1 MVSDTFI
8 KAKSWG
14 GRESTHAA
22 PVSFFREDEDH
33 FSSTLITSASSYSCA
48 DGELSCLL
56 YPLRWEGH
64 LEKARVGARM
74 RTHQSNAHP
83 HTTKT
88 HIHIQ
93 RPTHACVHSPTHI
106 YTDIHTHF
114 SSHVNTHR
122 QTHMQVTLSLQICQ
136 FIVGLGL
143 ILLHLC
149 KNI

>member
-8 KAKSWG
+8 KAKSWE
-14 GRESTHAA
+14 GRESTHTA

-33 FSSTLITSASSYSCA
+33 FSPTRITSASSYSCA

-74 RTHQSNAHP
+74 RTHQSNAHHKNT
-83 HTTKT
+83 HTHTKAHTWLCTLT
-88 HIHIQ
+88 H
-93 RPTHACVHSPTHI
+93 TH
-106 YTDIHTHF
+106 TDIRTHF
-114 SSHVNTHR
+114 YPHVNTHR
-122 QTHMQVTLSLQICQ
+122 QKHMQVTLSLQICQ

-149 KNI
+149 KKI

>member
-8 KAKSWG
+8 KAKSWE
-14 GRESTHAA
+14 GRESTHTA

-33 FSSTLITSASSYSCA
+33 FSPTLITSASSYSCA

-56 YPLRWEGH
+56 YPLRWEWH

-93 RPTHACVHSPTHI
+93 RPTHACVHSPTH
-106 YTDIHTHF
+106 
-114 SSHVNTHR
+114 THR
-122 QTHMQVTLSLQICQ
+122 HPHTFLSACEHTQTDTHAGYTLPSDLPVHCRTGLNTTSSL
-136 FIVGLGL
+136 
-143 ILLHLC
+143 
-149 KNI
+149 